1 VNRSSKDEE
10 CGEDSG
16 EAVNNRDGEVW
27 WAETGP
33 QEAPLIAVIHGSLD
47 RSAGMLRLARHL
59 DTNYRVIRYD
69 RRGYGRSRPH
79 AGPFGLDEQVH
90 DLQRILR
97 GRTALLFGHSYGGN
111 VALAYAERFPAQV
124 PAVAVYE
131 TPLSWYEWWP
141 GTTAGSNAL
150 ATRGEPEDAAEA
162 FMRRL
167 IGDQRWEELPE
178 RTRVDRRLEGP
189 AMVGELADLRQ
200 RPAWDPVQ
208 LSLPVL
214 AMFGER
220 GAPHHRL
227 GMEFLAS
234 QVADGREQM
243 LAEAGHGAPLSHS
256 EALAAYLLEFF
267 GPFHTAR

>member
-1 VNRSSKDEE
+1 MSRQADDQET
-10 CGEDSG
+10 
-16 EAVNNRDGEVW
+16 GEVFSDEIEHVW
-27 WAETGP
+27 VAETGSETDP
-33 QEAPLIAVIHGSLD
+33 VVAVIHGSLD
-47 RSAGMLRLARHL
+47 RSAGMLRVARHL
-59 DTNYRVIRYD
+59 DAHYRVIRYD

-79 AGPFGLDEQVH
+79 PGPFGLNEQVQ
-90 DLQRILR
+90 DLEHILQ
-97 GRTALLFGHSYGGN
+97 GRQALLFGHSYGGN
-111 VALAYAERFPAQV
+111 VALAFAERFPAQI

-178 RTRVDRRLEGP
+178 RTRADRRLEGP

-200 RPAWDPVQ
+200 RPAWDPAN
-208 LSLPVL
+208 LALPVL
-214 AMFGER
+214 AIFGER

-234 QVADGREQM
+234 QVADGRVQM
-243 LAEAGHGAPLSHS
+243 LPAAGHGAPLSHA
-256 EALAAYLLEFF
+256 EELASYLLEFF
-267 GPFHTAR
+267 GHFHLAR